1 MSFVEHNPFPK
12 FMIRN
17 GSLFYRSGTV
27 PVDRLE
33 YIGLE
38 YNRKEKKTS
47 RIKMSGVRRL
57 KKSFSK
63 WNDLFLIEKCGA
75 SSTLQVS

>member
-38 YNRKEKKTS
+38 YNRKEKKNIQNKNEWGKET
-47 RIKMSGVRRL
+47 
-57 KKSFSK
+57 
-63 WNDLFLIEKCGA
+63 
-75 SSTLQVS
+75 